1 MNFRFSPQRIDSVR
15 SLRARAGYTLIELTI
30 VMVIGGI
37 VTTMSM
43 GKVHTLLSQQRVV
56 HAATAVQN
64 DLEAA
69 FQIAGRNRKPVQIA
83 YDAGKQRFTIGERG
97 GSAMYYRRTNLG
109 SQAYGFSST
118 SVTVSRS
125 PVAVFPNGMA
135 EDTLLITF
143 SSNGITKKL
152 RMSRTGMVQ
161 VR

>member
-1 MNFRFSPQRIDSVR
+1 MI
-15 SLRARAGYTLIELTI
+15 
-30 VMVIGGI
+30 IGGI
-37 VTTMSM
+37 VTTMSI

-83 YDAGKQRFTIGERG
+83 YDAGKQRFTVGERG
-97 GSAMYYRRTNLG
+97 GAAMYYRRTNLG
-109 SQAYGFSST
+109 SDAYGFT

-125 PVAVFPNGMA
+125 PVAVFPNGLA